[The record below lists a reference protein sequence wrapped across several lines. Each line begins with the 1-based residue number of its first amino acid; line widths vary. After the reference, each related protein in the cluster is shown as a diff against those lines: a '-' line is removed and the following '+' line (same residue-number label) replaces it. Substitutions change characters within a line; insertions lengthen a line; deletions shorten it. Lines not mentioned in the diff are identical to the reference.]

1 MYLPTT
7 SLLPWLICIG
17 AMVAIAIGAMLIVAS
32 EQEARRPYGNGQRIR
47 SDRNGGVRFILA
59 GVLILLAYAVWRLA

>member
-1 MYLPTT
+1 
-7 SLLPWLICIG
+7 
-17 AMVAIAIGAMLIVAS
+17 MVAIAIGAMLIVAS